1 MFGDNSVGIISAVLS
16 FSLLSQTD
24 ERLRRYLSEAIGLCS
39 MCRCNRASFGDSG
52 AVAPLVRY
60 LKSKDERVHQRTAM
74 ALYQLS
80 RNPNNIITMHA
91 KGAVK
96 VSFIVKRKFV
106 SLMFGTWPLLLA
118 TAAIYLSFVT
128 PQARFCL

>member
-1 MFGDNSVGIISAVLS
+1 MKKKSHRLWEEPFVDLWSNSEILSAS
-16 FSLLSQTD
+16 AASCRRSLRSQTD

-60 LKSKDERVHQRTAM
+60 LKSKDEAVHQRTAM

-96 VSFIVKRKFV
+96 VSRNVKGKF
-106 SLMFGTWPLLLA
+106 
-118 TAAIYLSFVT
+118 
-128 PQARFCL
+128 

>member
-1 MFGDNSVGIISAVLS
+1 M
-16 FSLLSQTD
+16 
-24 ERLRRYLSEAIGLCS
+24 CS
-39 MCRCNRASFGDSG
+39 CNRASFGNSG

-60 LKSKDERVHQRTAM
+60 LKSKDETVHQRTAM

-96 VSFIVKRKFV
+96 VSFIVSRKFV
-106 SLMFGTWPLLLA
+106 SLTYKSWPLLV
-118 TAAIYLSFVT
+118 AALICFTLF
-128 PQARFCL
+128 F

>member
-1 MFGDNSVGIISAVLS
+1 MDVWSRDCVGTI
-16 FSLLSQTD
+16 SLLSSFCPLPQTD

-60 LKSKDERVHQRTAM
+60 LKSKDEAVHQRTAM

-96 VSFIVKRKFV
+96 VSCNVKGKF
-106 SLMFGTWPLLLA
+106 
-118 TAAIYLSFVT
+118 
-128 PQARFCL
+128 

>member
-1 MFGDNSVGIISAVLS
+1 MKKKSHRLWEEPFVDLWSNSEILWASAAS
-16 FSLLSQTD
+16 CHRSLRSQTD

-39 MCRCNRASFGDSG
+39 MCSCNRASFGDSG

-60 LKSKDERVHQRTAM
+60 LKSKDEAVHQRTAM

-91 KGAVK
+91 KGVVK
-96 VSFIVKRKFV
+96 VSRNVKGKF
-106 SLMFGTWPLLLA
+106 
-118 TAAIYLSFVT
+118 
-128 PQARFCL
+128 